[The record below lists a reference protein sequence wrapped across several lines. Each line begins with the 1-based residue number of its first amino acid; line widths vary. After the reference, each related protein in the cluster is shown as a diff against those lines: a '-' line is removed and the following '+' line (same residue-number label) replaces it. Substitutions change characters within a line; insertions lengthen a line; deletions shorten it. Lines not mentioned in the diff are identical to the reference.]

1 MRVHGGCNQRGTANR
16 RRKEAVTR
24 MVEKLWMRVALAFTW
39 VLSFASTGLA
49 ADAAAPEKTLAPF
62 FVIEHGD
69 PLVDQLPLQSTQVDV
84 AITDVVAEVTVTQ
97 VYENRGKRAIN
108 TKYVFPA
115 STRAA
120 VHGLSMKIRDQV
132 IEAKIQERQQ
142 AQKTFESAKQAG
154 KTATLLEE
162 QRPNVFTMSLANVMP
177 GDRIEVTLKYNELI
191 VPTESRYDFV
201 FPTVVGPR
209 YSNQPAAGA
218 PDTSKFVATPYLKE
232 GSTVP
237 STLAISGTIAAGI
250 PLASVKSTT
259 HAVTANADNPNL
271 THFAL
276 AASEARSGNRDF
288 VLSYRLAGDAIQ
300 SGLTLFDGGAEK
312 FFLLQVQPP
321 ERVAD
326 ADLPPREYVF
336 IVDVSGSMNGFPLDT
351 AKALLSDLVLSLRPT
366 DTFNVLL
373 FAGGSRLLAPHSLP
387 ASKENV
393 TRALA
398 AIKEESGGGGTEL
411 MSALNRAL
419 ALESSAGRSR
429 SFVLVTDGYVDADQ
443 QAMDFVRQ
451 HLGDANAFAFGI
463 GSGVNR
469 YLIEGIAKAGY
480 GEPFVVS
487 SEAEA
492 PDAARRFR
500 EYVRSPVLTDVR
512 VAYEGLD
519 VYDVEPRA
527 IPDVLASR
535 PVVVLGKY
543 RGKPGGTIAL
553 TGVGGRAPYTQRF
566 DVARSQPRP
575 EHRALE
581 YLWARSRI
589 ASVSD
594 FGFGELSP
602 SAKTEVLTLGLRYS
616 LLTQLTSFVAVSHTV
631 RNTTGAA
638 KDVNQPLPLPQGVSN
653 SAIGEP
659 VQSADEPELV
669 LLCALG
675 VVLALLAARSRR
687 RALGAA

>member
-1 MRVHGGCNQRGTANR
+1 MR
-16 RRKEAVTR
+16 R
-24 MVEKLWMRVALAFTW
+24 MVGKLWVKVALVAAWLLAFG
-39 VLSFASTGLA
+39 STGLA
-49 ADAAAPEKTLAPF
+49 AENPPPEKTLAPF

-69 PLVDQLPLQSTQVDV
+69 PKVDQLPLQSTRVDV
-84 AITDVVAEVTVTQ
+84 SITDVVAEVTVTQ
-97 VYENRGKRAIN
+97 VYENRGQRPIN

-115 STRAA
+115 SNRAA
-120 VHGLSMKIRDQV
+120 VHGLTMAIRDQV

-142 AQKTFESAKQAG
+142 AQKTFEKAKAAG

-191 VPTESRYDFV
+191 VPTEGRYDFV

-209 YSNQPAAGA
+209 YSNLSEASA
-218 PDTSKFVATPYLKE
+218 PETSQFVATPYLKA

-237 STLAISGTIAAGI
+237 STLSISGTIAAGI
-250 PLASVKSTT
+250 PLASVKSGT
-259 HAVTANADNPNL
+259 HAVTSQADNPNL

-276 AASEARSGNRDF
+276 EAKEARGGNRDF

-300 SGLTLFDGGAEK
+300 SGLTLFDAGAEK

-336 IVDVSGSMNGFPLDT
+336 IVDVSGSMIGFPLDT
-351 AKALLSDLVLSLRPT
+351 TKKLLSDLVGSLRPT

-373 FAGGSRLLAPHSLP
+373 FAGGSRVLSPRSLP
-387 ASKENV
+387 ATKENV
-393 TRALA
+393 ARAIA
-398 AIKEESGGGGTEL
+398 AIKEENGGGGTEL
-411 MSALNRAL
+411 LPALNRAL

-429 SFVLVTDGYVDADQ
+429 SFVLVTDGYVEADKA
-443 QAMDFVRQ
+443 AMDFVRQ

-512 VAYEGLD
+512 VAYEGMD

-543 RGKPGGTIAL
+543 RGAPRGTITLA
-553 TGVGGRAPYTQRF
+553 GVGGKAPYTQRF
-566 DVARSQPRP
+566 DVARSAPRP

-602 SAKTEVLTLGLRYS
+602 AAKTEVLSLGLRYS

-631 RNTTGAA
+631 RNLNGKAT
-638 KDVNQPLPLPQGVSN
+638 DVNQPVPLPQGVSN
-653 SAIGEP
+653 TAVGEP
-659 VQSADEPELV
+659 VEGADEPELV
-669 LLCALG
+669 LLGGLG
-675 VVLALLAARSRR
+675 LVLAWLASRARR
-687 RALGAA
+687 RALVAT